1 MLKNLEVEEIK
12 MIISF
17 LSVSKEK
24 KGFQQRTK
32 SPKSS
37 KRVIFYKK
45 KEKKMCS
52 QPKFNSIK
60 IFLLCPIP
68 EEQKP
73 IADYIQYRH
82 AKEKGWQNLFFWF
95 QASTT
100 QKRLKE
106 PIVFYEE
113 GSWFDGQIWEKPFSV
128 IKNDRLLASQKMKFF
143 SRIL

>member
-1 MLKNLEVEEIK
+1 
-12 MIISF
+12 
-17 LSVSKEK
+17 
-24 KGFQQRTK
+24 
-32 SPKSS
+32 
-37 KRVIFYKK
+37 
-45 KEKKMCS
+45 MCIN
-52 QPKFNSIK
+52 PKFNSIK

-82 AKEKGWQNLFFWF
+82 SKNKRWQNVFFWF
-95 QASTT
+95 QTYSI

-106 PIVFYEE
+106 PTVFYEE

-143 SRIL
+143 

>member
-1 MLKNLEVEEIK
+1 
-12 MIISF
+12 
-17 LSVSKEK
+17 
-24 KGFQQRTK
+24 
-32 SPKSS
+32 
-37 KRVIFYKK
+37 
-45 KEKKMCS
+45 MCS
-52 QPKFNSIK
+52 HPKFNSIK

-82 AKEKGWQNLFFWF
+82 TKEKGWPNLFFWF
-95 QASTT
+95 QASVT

-128 IKNDRLLASQKMKFF
+128 IKNDRLLASQKMTFY
-143 SRIL
+143 